1 MGLIISLCKRE
12 KPGTMAYNCREAE
25 QVYSQQLLKKPPK
38 PIEKADICIVP
49 VMRQEDAK
57 QPEAEVEAL
66 PETIWTDCLG
76 KTCHMTPTL
85 YRTLRNQQNQISFVD
100 RSERFALPAMPAQH
114 RPFPAL
120 KTGNS
125 CAQDVQPTGQK
136 AYSVSWPKG
145 PLSEIAPQC
154 QGRLISKASP
164 EDAHSRRHILKSL
177 VRLSMA
183 ALAEQVPGG
192 QLSIESA
199 PVQQISQLLSLLHQ
213 GQVQPKPNHRGNKYT
228 AKHVCCR
235 NPHPDVEHLI
245 TKENNENRHH
255 DLELLGEELG
265 NLLDCPSGLG
275 LDQQTEADP
284 AWMSRLSIPLS
295 VDYKDNV
302 VSPSALLFPVSQE
315 TTNRDESHTFETF
328 GKAKGCKLNTA
339 EPRLASTFLS
349 EMGTLFEIILAQ
361 NPRPETD
368 SSLGFLQQVSIC
380 NKTQNLDRDALGAK
394 SNRPLG
400 HRIT

>member
-1 MGLIISLCKRE
+1 MGLIMSLCRRE

-49 VMRQEDAK
+49 VLRQEDAK
-57 QPEAEVEAL
+57 QPGAEVEAL
-66 PETIWTDCLG
+66 PETVWTDCLG

-85 YRTLRNQQNQISFVD
+85 YRTLRNQQNQISFVE
-100 RSERFALPAMPAQH
+100 RSERFALPAMHVQH
-114 RPFPAL
+114 KPLPAL
-120 KTGNS
+120 KTGNP

-136 AYSVSWPKG
+136 GYSVSWPKG
-145 PLSEIAPQC
+145 PLSEMAPQC
-154 QGRLISKASP
+154 QGRLIPKASP
-164 EDAHSRRHILKSL
+164 EEAHSRRHILKSL

-235 NPHPDVEHLI
+235 NPHPDAEHLI
-245 TKENNENRHH
+245 TKESNENRHH
-255 DLELLGEELG
+255 DLDLLGEELG

-275 LDQQTEADP
+275 LDRQTEADP

-302 VSPSALLFPVSQE
+302 VSPSALLFPISQE
-315 TTNRDESHTFETF
+315 TTNRDEPHTFETF

-349 EMGTLFEIILAQ
+349 EMGTLFEMILAQ

-368 SSLGFLQQVSIC
+368 SSLSFLQQMSIC
-380 NKTQNLDRDALGAK
+380 NKTLDLDGDALGAK

-400 HRIT
+400 HRTC